1 MKQIQG
7 VAKCFD
13 DEHAAYDAI
22 MGGDISAG
30 DVVVVRYE
38 GPRGSPG
45 MPEMLSPGGA
55 LVGRGLS
62 TTVPPPHL
70 ATPPSDLPH
79 TSHASPSD
87 FLHISL
93 ASPCISL
100 YLLVE
105 DNPPR

>member
-62 TTVPPPHL
+62 TTVPPSH
-70 ATPPSDLPH
+70 LPH
-79 TSHASPSD
+79 TSFTP
-87 FLHISL
+87 L
-93 ASPCISL
+93 CISL